1 MGKEHKV
8 STLAGACQNLSPA
21 AEQISVLE
29 LEKSSGVD
37 VSMAKMADFMIEM
50 LLFQVFRTEN
60 TVL

>member
-1 MGKEHKV
+1 M
-8 STLAGACQNLSPA
+8 STLAGACQNLLPTA
-21 AEQISVLE
+21 YQISVLG

-37 VSMAKMADFMIEM
+37 LSMAKMANFMINM